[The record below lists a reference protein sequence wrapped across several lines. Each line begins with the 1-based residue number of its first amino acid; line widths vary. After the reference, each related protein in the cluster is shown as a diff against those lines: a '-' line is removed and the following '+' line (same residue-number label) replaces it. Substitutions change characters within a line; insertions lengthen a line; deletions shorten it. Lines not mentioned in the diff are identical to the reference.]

1 MAGPVL
7 DARVIAVD
15 KPGKNPSCPP
25 GAYLYYNRTRR
36 TDYALHVTIHFI
48 KIHQE
53 KIIKGDRAL
62 RTMGGGCSFK

>member
-48 KIHQE
+48 QNPSRKDN
-53 KIIKGDRAL
+53 KG
-62 RTMGGGCSFK
+62 G